1 MPLRWQHK
9 CPAKLLARASRGSNL
24 AFHEVSLSRPT
35 FFAGERSKGTSCPR
49 VSKQPISGF
58 LVSGAQYLKA
68 CIVYTYRITLLDVVC
83 VTKVLE
89 RIHKVNGL
97 DRNLVSK
104 PATLAVYAC

>member
-1 MPLRWQHK
+1 M
-9 CPAKLLARASRGSNL
+9 
-24 AFHEVSLSRPT
+24 
-35 FFAGERSKGTSCPR
+35 SCPR

-58 LVSGAQYLKA
+58 LVSSAQYPKA